1 MSQWYEISSANL
13 RWSSSLISPWAPVTY
28 VIGFAAS
35 ESQYRREEV
44 RNMAVREITRE
55 TSVAEIVK
63 LCPGARRI
71 FDEHGLKGC
80 GGEHGPSE
88 PLSFFASVHQVD
100 MEELLREINAEMA
113 NPSRESYVYKA
124 SLQDYIY
131 RRFFKA
137 GVAIVLTVGCLW
149 GAINLLQI
157 AIGKNFLQ
165 LHLLPSIHAHAHAM
179 ILGWV
184 GMFVM
189 GFAYQSFPRFKNTHL
204 WRPELANV
212 SFYLLAVGIA
222 AGMVAEMMSPALI
235 ALVLGALSGTCE
247 ITAVV
252 IFMAVLY
259 RTALQSIGPQSPYEK
274 FIATS
279 FLWFLVGTILETVFF
294 FAKASAHTEQSL
306 IMRIALIDGPLRD
319 IQLLG
324 FAALIIAGVSQRFV
338 PHVYGLAKP
347 EHDCQVLIFGLM
359 NGSLILNIASYVLL
373 LTTRSF
379 YFAIALELAYLLM
392 PVWAALLA
400 IQIGVFQNPSQPD
413 RTFKFIR
420 AAYVWLIIACSMMP
434 FFPLYGSLTHQVFAH
449 TYMGS
454 HRHAFTVGFISMMIL
469 GVSSRVVPILAGT
482 DAKRMNSLWAPFV
495 LFNVGCAGR
504 VVLQVLTDFIPKV
517 AYPLIG
523 FTGFIE
529 LAALLWWGIE
539 LWRTMNL
546 AAKGRP
552 VPMTVPFPIPVR

>member
-1 MSQWYEISSANL
+1 M
-13 RWSSSLISPWAPVTY
+13 
-28 VIGFAAS
+28 AAK
-35 ESQYRREEV
+35 
-44 RNMAVREITRE
+44 EITKD
-55 TSVAEIVK
+55 TSVAEIVRI
-63 LCPGARRI
+63 CPGARRI

-88 PLSFFASVHQVD
+88 PLSFFAAVHQANL
-100 MEELLREINAEMA
+100 EELLREINAETA
-113 NPSRESYVYKA
+113 NPSSKPYVYKA
-124 SLQDYIY
+124 SLEDYIY

-157 AIGKNFLQ
+157 AMGKNFLN

-179 ILGWV
+179 IFGWV

-189 GFAYQSFPRFKNTHL
+189 GFAYQSFPRFKNSRL
-204 WRPELANV
+204 WRPELANL
-212 SFYLLAVGIA
+212 SFYLMGAGIA
-222 AGMVAEMMSPALI
+222 AGMIADMMPTTFLS
-235 ALVLGALSGTCE
+235 LVIGAISGASE

-252 IFMAVLY
+252 LFMTVLY
-259 RTALQSIGPQSPYEK
+259 RTARQSVGPPNPYEK

-279 FLWFLVGTILETVFF
+279 FLWFLLGTVLEAIFF
-294 FAKASAHTEQSL
+294 FAKATAQSEHAL

-338 PHVYGLAKP
+338 PNVYGLAKP
-347 EHDCQVLIFGLM
+347 VHDRQSLIFGLM

-373 LTTRSF
+373 LTTHSF
-379 YFAIALELAYLLM
+379 YFAIGLELAYLLM
-392 PVWAALLA
+392 PVWAVLLA
-400 IQIGVFQNPSQPD
+400 IQLGVFRRPTQPD

-420 AAYVWLIIACSMMP
+420 AAYIWLVISCSMMP
-434 FFPLYGSLTHQVFAH
+434 FFPLYGALTHQVFAH

-469 GVSSRVVPILAGT
+469 GVSSRVVPILAGV

-495 LFNVGCAGR
+495 LLNAGCAGR
-504 VVLQVLTDFIPKV
+504 VVLQVLTDFIPGV
-517 AYPLIG
+517 AYALIG
-523 FTGFIE
+523 FTGFVE
-529 LAALLWWGIE
+529 LAALAWWGIE

-546 AAKGRP
+546 ATKSGQASMAMPFP
-552 VPMTVPFPIPVR
+552 VPAR

>member
-1 MSQWYEISSANL
+1 MGQGMKTMPL
-13 RWSSSLISPWAPVTY
+13 
-28 VIGFAAS
+28 G
-35 ESQYRREEV
+35 
-44 RNMAVREITRE
+44 EITKD

-71 FDEHGLKGC
+71 FDDHGLKGC

-88 PLSFFASVHQVD
+88 PLGFFAAVHQAD
-100 MEELLREINAEMA
+100 LEELLREINAEFA
-113 NPSRESYVYKA
+113 KPSSKPYVYKA

-157 AIGKNFLQ
+157 AIGKNFLN

-179 ILGWV
+179 IFGWV

-189 GFAYQSFPRFKNTHL
+189 GFAYQSFPRFKNTQL
-204 WRPELANV
+204 WRPQLANL
-212 SFYLLAVGIA
+212 SFYLLGIGIVS
-222 AGMVAEMMSPALI
+222 GMIAEMMSPGLAS
-235 ALVLGALSGTCE
+235 LVLGATSAACE
-247 ITAVV
+247 ITAV
-252 IFMAVLY
+252 ILFLTILY
-259 RTALQSIGPQSPYEK
+259 RTAHQSVGPHNPYEK

-279 FLWFLVGTILETVFF
+279 FIWFFLGTVLEALFF
-294 FAKASAHTEQSL
+294 FAKATAHSEHAL

-347 EHDCQVLIFGLM
+347 VHDRQALIFGLM
-359 NGSLILNIASYVLL
+359 NGSLILNIASYLLL
-373 LTTRSF
+373 LTTHSL
-379 YFAIALELAYLLM
+379 YSAIGLELAYLLM
-392 PVWAALLA
+392 PVWAVLLA
-400 IQIGVFQNPSQPD
+400 IQIGVFGNPSQPD

-420 AAYVWLIIACSMMP
+420 AAYIWLLISCGMMP
-434 FFPLYGSLTHQVFAH
+434 FFPIYGILTHQVFAH

-454 HRHAFTVGFISMMIL
+454 HRHAFTVGFVSMMIL
-469 GVSSRVVPILAGT
+469 GVSSRVVPILAGV
-482 DAKRMNSLWAPFV
+482 DAKRMNSLWAPFI
-495 LFNVGCAGR
+495 LLNIGCAGR
-504 VVLQVLTDFIPKV
+504 VLLQVLTDFIPNV

-529 LAALLWWGIE
+529 LAALGWWGIE

-546 AAKGRP
+546 SAKGGAAS
-552 VPMTVPFPIPVR
+552 MLAPFPLPAR

>member
-1 MSQWYEISSANL
+1 M
-13 RWSSSLISPWAPVTY
+13 
-28 VIGFAAS
+28 AAT
-35 ESQYRREEV
+35 Q
-44 RNMAVREITRE
+44 ITRD

-63 LCPGARRI
+63 ICPDARRI
-71 FDEHGLKGC
+71 FDEHGLRGC

-88 PLSFFASVHQVD
+88 PLSFFASVHQAD
-100 MEELLREINAEMA
+100 LDELLREINAEMT
-113 NPSRESYVYKA
+113 NPSRRPYAYSE

-137 GVAIVLTVGCLW
+137 GVAIVLSVGCLW

-157 AIGKNFLQ
+157 AMGKSFLQ

-179 ILGWV
+179 IFGWV

-189 GFAYQSFPRFKNTHL
+189 GFAYQSFPRFKNTRL
-204 WRPELANV
+204 WRPELANL
-212 SFYLLAVGIA
+212 SFYLLAAGIA
-222 AGMVAEMMSPALI
+222 SGMVADMMSPAITSL
-235 ALVLGALSGTCE
+235 ALGAISGACE

-252 IFMAVLY
+252 LFMLVLY
-259 RTALQSIGPQSPYEK
+259 RTARQSIGPHNPYEK
-274 FIATS
+274 FIAAAIV
-279 FLWFLVGTILETVFF
+279 WFLLGTILEAVFF
-294 FAKASAHTEQSL
+294 FAKATAHSEPSL

-338 PHVYGLAKP
+338 PQVYGLDKP
-347 EHDCQVLIFGLM
+347 AHDRQALIFWLM
-359 NGSLILNIASYVLL
+359 NGSLVLNMASYILL
-373 LTTRSF
+373 LTTGRL
-379 YFAIALELAYLLM
+379 YFAIGLELAYLLM

-400 IQIGVFQNPSQPD
+400 LQIGVFRTPTQPD

-420 AAYVWLIIACSMMP
+420 AAYVWLLIACGMMP
-434 FFPLYGSLTHQVFAH
+434 FFVPYGVLTHQVFAH

-469 GVSSRVVPILAGT
+469 GVSSRVVPILAGM
-482 DAKRMNSLWAPFV
+482 DARRMNSLWAPFV

-504 VVLQVLTDFIPKV
+504 VLLQLLTDFAPNI

-529 LAALLWWGIE
+529 LGALTWWGIE
-539 LWRTMNL
+539 LWRTINV
-546 AAKGRP
+546 AAKRRRSSP
-552 VPMTVPFPIPVR
+552 TLVSLVAPSR

>member
-1 MSQWYEISSANL
+1 M
-13 RWSSSLISPWAPVTY
+13 
-28 VIGFAAS
+28 AAT
-35 ESQYRREEV
+35 
-44 RNMAVREITRE
+44 EITKD

-71 FDEHGLKGC
+71 FDEHGLRGC

-88 PLSFFASVHQVD
+88 PLEFFADVHQANL
-100 MEELLREINAEMA
+100 EELLREINAEFA
-113 NPSRESYVYKA
+113 SPSSKPYVYKA

-137 GVAIVLTVGCLW
+137 GVAIVLTVGSLW

-157 AIGKNFLQ
+157 ALGKNFLN

-179 ILGWV
+179 IFGWV

-189 GFAYQSFPRFKNTHL
+189 GFAYQSFPRFKNTSL
-204 WRPELANV
+204 WRPQLANL
-212 SFYLLAVGIA
+212 SFYLLAAGIA
-222 AGMVAEMMSPALI
+222 CGMIAEMMSPALVSL
-235 ALVLGALSGTCE
+235 ALGAMSAACE
-247 ITAVV
+247 ITAV
-252 IFMAVLY
+252 ILFLTILY
-259 RTALQSIGPQSPYEK
+259 RTARQSVGPHNPYEE
-274 FIATS
+274 FIASS
-279 FLWFLVGTILETVFF
+279 FVWFLLGTILEALFF
-294 FAKASAHTEQSL
+294 FAKATAHSGQDL

-347 EHDCQVLIFGLM
+347 QHDRQLLIFGLM
-359 NGSLILNIASYVLL
+359 NGSLILNIASYVMLL
-373 LTTRSF
+373 IAHNL
-379 YFAIALELAYLLM
+379 YFAIGLELAYLLM
-392 PVWAALLA
+392 LVWAVLLA
-400 IQIGVFQNPSQPD
+400 IQIGVFREPSQPD

-420 AAYVWLIIACSMMP
+420 AAYIWLLISCGMMP
-434 FFPLYGSLTHQVFAH
+434 FFPVYGVLTHQGFAH

-469 GVSSRVVPILAGT
+469 GVSSRVVPILAGI
-482 DAKRMNSLWAPFV
+482 DAKRMNSLWVPFI

-504 VVLQVLTDFIPKV
+504 VLLQVLTDFIPNI
-517 AYPLIG
+517 AYPMIG
-523 FTGFIE
+523 ITGFIE
-529 LAALLWWGIE
+529 LFALAWWAIE

-546 AAKGRP
+546 AAKGGAASTLAPFP
-552 VPMTVPFPIPVR
+552 VPVH

>member
-1 MSQWYEISSANL
+1 
-13 RWSSSLISPWAPVTY
+13 
-28 VIGFAAS
+28 
-35 ESQYRREEV
+35 
-44 RNMAVREITRE
+44 MAVKEITKH

-63 LCPGARRI
+63 LCPGTRRI

-88 PLSFFASVHQVD
+88 SLEFFAAVHQANL
-100 MEELLREINAEMA
+100 EKLLREINAEFA
-113 NPSRESYVYKA
+113 SPSSKPYVYKV
-124 SLQDYIY
+124 SLQDSIY

-157 AIGKNFLQ
+157 AFGKNFFN

-179 ILGWV
+179 IFGWV
-184 GMFVM
+184 GMFVT
-189 GFAYQSFPRFKNTHL
+189 GFAYQSFPRFRNTSL
-204 WRPELANV
+204 WRPQLANL
-212 SFYLLAVGIA
+212 SFYLLATGITC
-222 AGMVAEMMSPALI
+222 GMIAEIMLSARVSL
-235 ALVLGALSGTCE
+235 ALGAASAACE
-247 ITAVV
+247 FTAVV
-252 IFMAVLY
+252 LFMTVLY
-259 RTALQSIGPQSPYEK
+259 RTARQSVGPHNTYEK
-274 FIATS
+274 FLATS
-279 FLWFLVGTILETVFF
+279 FIWFLLGTVLEAIFF
-294 FAKASAHTEQSL
+294 FAKATAHSEQSL

-319 IQLLG
+319 MQLLG
-324 FAALIIAGVSQRFV
+324 FAALVIAGVSQRFV

-347 EHDCQVLIFGLM
+347 PHDPQALIFWLM

-373 LTTRSF
+373 LTTHNL
-379 YFAIALELAYLLM
+379 YFAIGLELAYVLM

-400 IQIGVFQNPSQPD
+400 IQIGAFRNPSQPD

-420 AAYVWLIIACSMMP
+420 AAYIWLLISCGMMP
-434 FFPLYGSLTHQVFAH
+434 FFPVYGILTHQVFAH

-469 GVSSRVVPILAGT
+469 GVSSRVVPILAGIE
-482 DAKRMNSLWAPFV
+482 AKRMNSLWAPFI

-504 VVLQVLTDFIPKV
+504 VLLQVLTDFIPNI
-517 AYPLIG
+517 AFPMIG

-529 LAALLWWGIE
+529 LFALAWWGIE

-546 AAKGRP
+546 TAKGGAASTLAPFP
-552 VPMTVPFPIPVR
+552 VPAR

>member
-1 MSQWYEISSANL
+1 M
-13 RWSSSLISPWAPVTY
+13 
-28 VIGFAAS
+28 AA
-35 ESQYRREEV
+35 
-44 RNMAVREITRE
+44 REITKD
-55 TSVAEIVK
+55 TSVTEIVR

-88 PLSFFASVHQVD
+88 PLDFFAAVHQVNL
-100 MEELLREINAEMA
+100 EELLREINREMV
-113 NPSRESYVYKA
+113 NPSRGPYVYKE
-124 SLQDYIY
+124 SLEDYIY

-157 AIGKNFLQ
+157 ALGKSFLQ

-179 ILGWV
+179 IFGWV

-189 GFAYQSFPRFKNTHL
+189 GFAYQSFSRFKNTKL
-204 WRPELANV
+204 WRPEMANL
-212 SFYLLAVGIA
+212 SFYLLATGIVT
-222 AGMVAEMMSPALI
+222 GMVADMLPS
-235 ALVLGALSGTCE
+235 ALVPLGLGAFSGACE
-247 ITAVV
+247 IAAVV
-252 IFMAVLY
+252 LFMIVLY
-259 RTALQSIGPQSPYEK
+259 RTARQPVGPHNPYEK
-274 FIATS
+274 FIASS
-279 FLWFLVGTILETVFF
+279 FLWFLIGTVLESVFF
-294 FAKASAHTEQSL
+294 FAKATAHSEQSL

-319 IQLLG
+319 VQLLG

-338 PHVYGLAKP
+338 PHVYGLANP
-347 EHDCQVLIFGLM
+347 AHDRQALIFGLM
-359 NGSLILNIASYVLL
+359 NGSLILNIASYALL
-373 LTTRSF
+373 LITHNL
-379 YFAIALELAYLLM
+379 YFAIGLELAYLLM

-400 IQIGVFQNPSQPD
+400 IQVGVFRNPAQPD

-420 AAYVWLIIACSMMP
+420 AAYLWLLISCAMMP
-434 FFPLYGSLTHQVFAH
+434 FFPLYGVLTHQVFAH

-469 GVSSRVVPILAGT
+469 GVSSRVVPILAGI
-482 DAKRMNSLWAPFV
+482 DAKRLHSLWAPFI

-504 VVLQVLTDFIPKV
+504 VILQVLTDFLPNL

-529 LAALLWWGIE
+529 LMALAWWGAE
-539 LWRTMNL
+539 LWRTMNQ
-546 AAKGRP
+546 ARKGQKP
-552 VPMTVPFPIPVR
+552 SLIMPFPAPVR

>member
-1 MSQWYEISSANL
+1 M
-13 RWSSSLISPWAPVTY
+13 
-28 VIGFAAS
+28 AA
-35 ESQYRREEV
+35 
-44 RNMAVREITRE
+44 REITKD
-55 TSVAEIVK
+55 TSVAEIVR

-88 PLSFFASVHQVD
+88 PLDFFAAVHQVNL
-100 MEELLREINAEMA
+100 EELLREINREMV
-113 NPSRESYVYKA
+113 NPSRGPYVYKESA
-124 SLQDYIY
+124 EDYIY

-157 AIGKNFLQ
+157 ALGKSFLQ

-179 ILGWV
+179 IFGWV

-189 GFAYQSFPRFKNTHL
+189 GFAYQSFPRFKNTRL
-204 WRPELANV
+204 WRPEMAIL
-212 SFYLLAVGIA
+212 SFYLLATGIVT
-222 AGMVAEMMSPALI
+222 GMVADMLPS
-235 ALVLGALSGTCE
+235 ALVPLGLGAFSGACE
-247 ITAVV
+247 IAAVV
-252 IFMAVLY
+252 LFMTVLY
-259 RTALQSIGPQSPYEK
+259 RTARQSVGPHNPYEK
-274 FIATS
+274 FIASS
-279 FLWFLVGTILETVFF
+279 FLWFLIGTVLESVFV
-294 FAKASAHTEQSL
+294 FAKATAHSEQSL

-319 IQLLG
+319 VQLLG

-347 EHDCQVLIFGLM
+347 VHDRQALIFGLM
-359 NGSLILNIASYVLL
+359 NGSLILSIASYVLL
-373 LTTRSF
+373 LVTHNL
-379 YFAIALELAYLLM
+379 YFAIGLELAYLLM

-400 IQIGVFQNPSQPD
+400 IQVGVFRNPTQPD

-420 AAYVWLIIACSMMP
+420 AAYSWLLISCAMMP
-434 FFPLYGSLTHQVFAH
+434 FFPLYGVLTHQVFAH

-469 GVSSRVVPILAGT
+469 GVSSRVVPILAGV
-482 DAKRMNSLWAPFV
+482 DAKQLNSLWAPFI

-504 VVLQVLTDFIPKV
+504 VLLQVLTDFVPSL

-529 LAALLWWGIE
+529 LTALAWWGVE
-539 LWRTMNL
+539 LWRTMNV
-546 AAKGRP
+546 ARKSP
-552 VPMTVPFPIPVR
+552 KPSFIMPFPAPVR

>member
-1 MSQWYEISSANL
+1 
-13 RWSSSLISPWAPVTY
+13 
-28 VIGFAAS
+28 
-35 ESQYRREEV
+35 
-44 RNMAVREITRE
+44 MAVREITRD
-55 TSVAEIVK
+55 TSIAEVVK

-71 FDEHGLKGC
+71 FDQHGLKGC

-88 PLSFFASVHQVD
+88 PLSFFAAVHQANL
-100 MEELLREINAEMA
+100 EELLCEINAEMTS
-113 NPSRESYVYKA
+113 PSCYPYVYKV

-131 RRFFKA
+131 QRFFKA

-157 AIGKNFLQ
+157 AMGKNFLQ

-179 ILGWV
+179 IFGWV

-189 GFAYQSFPRFKNTHL
+189 GFAYQSFPRFKNTTL
-204 WRPELANV
+204 WRPELANL
-212 SFYLLAVGIA
+212 SFYLLAAGIA
-222 AGMVAEMMSPALI
+222 SGMAAEMISPALI
-235 ALVLGALSGTCE
+235 ALTLGALSGACE

-252 IFMAVLY
+252 LFMTVLY
-259 RTALQSIGPQSPYEK
+259 RTARQSIGPHNPYEK

-279 FLWFLVGTILETVFF
+279 FVWFLLSTILEAVFF
-294 FAKASAHTEQSL
+294 FAKATAHSEQRL

-338 PHVYGLAKP
+338 PQVYGLPKP
-347 EHDCQVLIFGLM
+347 AHDRHALIFWLM
-359 NGSLILNIASYVLL
+359 NGGLILNIASYVLL
-373 LTTRSF
+373 LTTRSL
-379 YFAIALELAYLLM
+379 YFAIGLDLAYLLM

-400 IQIGVFQNPSQPD
+400 TQIGVFKSPSQPD

-420 AAYVWLIIACSMMP
+420 AAYLWLLIACTMMP
-434 FFPLYGSLTHQVFAH
+434 FFPLYGALTHQVFAH

-469 GVSSRVVPILAGT
+469 GVSSRVVPILAGI

-504 VVLQVLTDFIPKV
+504 AVLQAMTDFMPSM
-517 AYPLIG
+517 AYSLIG

-539 LWRTMNL
+539 LWRIMNL

-552 VPMTVPFPIPVR
+552 ASMTASFPVPVS